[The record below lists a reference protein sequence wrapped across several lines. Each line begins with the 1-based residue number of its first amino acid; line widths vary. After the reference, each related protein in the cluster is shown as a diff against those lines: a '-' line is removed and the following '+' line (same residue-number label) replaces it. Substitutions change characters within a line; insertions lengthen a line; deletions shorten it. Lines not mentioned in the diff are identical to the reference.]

1 MSLNI
6 WDRARIAAGIA
17 NPGFPH
23 ADILHSA
30 TRLYDVTVLS
40 GKSFDLLE
48 EPDRVHWLA
57 RGARTVLD
65 KGHPLY
71 PKEGGA

>member
-1 MSLNI
+1 MSLNV
-6 WDRARIAAGIA
+6 WDRARIEAGIA

-40 GKSFDLLE
+40 GVSFDALPE
-48 EPDRVHWLA
+48 ADRVHWLE

-65 KGHPLY
+65 NGHPLY
-71 PKEGGA
+71 PKGEGV